1 MDILSPASFED
12 GSYVV
17 RVDVTDE
24 LGAAAVPLTASW
36 SLYDGAG
43 VAVNSRDG
51 VAIAAPSSTFYVPI
65 NGDDL
70 AVGGI
75 ALTDK
80 TRILVVSGTYQSAVG
95 AGVLPF
101 TSSAKFRIEDL
112 P

>member
-1 MDILSPASFED
+1 MDILAPASFEN

-24 LGAAAVPLTASW
+24 LGVAAVPLTAKW

-43 VAVNSRDG
+43 VAVNSREG
-51 VAIAAPSSTFYVPI
+51 VSISAPSSTFYIPVA
-65 NGDDL
+65 GDDL

-75 ALTDK
+75 SLNDK

-95 AGVLPF
+95 AGALTF

-112 P
+112 L